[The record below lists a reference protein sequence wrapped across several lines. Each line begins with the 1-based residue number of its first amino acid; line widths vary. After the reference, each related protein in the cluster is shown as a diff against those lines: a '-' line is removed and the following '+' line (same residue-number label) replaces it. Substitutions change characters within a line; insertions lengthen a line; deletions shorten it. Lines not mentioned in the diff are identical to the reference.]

1 MGRALPAVLLSA
13 SPETHVRAFGIMDG
27 KQAGE
32 SSAQQGMAQT
42 RGPTERR
49 KLEGQETS
57 RVSERG
63 LETLLL
69 IDWKLDQMHFLPSA
83 C

>member
-1 MGRALPAVLLSA
+1 MLAA
-13 SPETHVRAFGIMDG
+13 SPETRARAFGIMNG
-27 KQAGE
+27 KLAGE
-32 SSAQQGMAQT
+32 SSALQRPERVQDVAQT
-42 RGPTERR
+42 LGAHR
-49 KLEGQETS
+49 KKEFGRQETS

-83 C
+83 S